1 MIAERERKRNVP
13 KVLVEIRMAHYEEK
27 RKDKFRIIKEVSSF
41 SISNQLFADPL
52 INLIG
57 TKFDN

>member
-27 RKDKFRIIKEVSSF
+27 RKEKFRILKEVSI
-41 SISNQLFADPL
+41 ISLPN
-52 INLIG
+52 
-57 TKFDN
+57 